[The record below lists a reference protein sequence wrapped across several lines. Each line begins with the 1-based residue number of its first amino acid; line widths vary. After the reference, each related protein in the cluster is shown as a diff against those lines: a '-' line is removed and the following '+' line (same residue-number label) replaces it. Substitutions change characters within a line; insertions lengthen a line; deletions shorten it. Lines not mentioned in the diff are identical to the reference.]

1 MSAVRKSLAALL
13 VLAGCGGA
21 PFAGS
26 GGGGGGV
33 TVSSVSDLPSTS
45 SGVSA
50 ANGVE
55 RHEGHKRGPDDKP
68 GTVNTGPYV
77 GNGFAFKNGKINYDG
92 TKDTFTVDNLAFDGG
107 NVYQHTTVGGDMGPD
122 AGPARV
128 FKADSTYAD
137 DQTGELI
144 DQFSYR
150 TLYGVSDTGRTRFA
164 IVRTGAYRNYG
175 FGGFIYNRTGGV
187 TLPTTGEAQYKGTY
201 AGLRDSTAGGL
212 AYTTGDMQMSID
224 FNDFN
229 PEESATGNGAG
240 IKGYI
245 TNRHIFDLNG
255 NEITDSVLAGINAD
269 KKPLTDLTELPTLA
283 FKVGPGVLDNN
294 GEAQGE
300 LNSVIVVK
308 GVGGAGT
315 VQQLEGGKYYAV
327 VSGTN
332 ADEVAGVIVVV
343 STVAGTDFRET
354 GGFIL
359 YRP

>member
-1 MSAVRKSLAALL
+1 MAALL

-21 PFAGS
+21 PFAGGDGSS
-26 GGGGGGV
+26 GG
-33 TVSSVSDLPSTS
+33 TVKSVSDLPTTS
-45 SGVSA
+45 SSVSA
-50 ANGVE
+50 TSGVE
-55 RHEGHKRGPDDKP
+55 RHEKH
-68 GTVNTGPYV
+68 NTGTDGTSTV
-77 GNGFAFKNGKINYDG
+77 AGNGFAFKNGKINYDK
-92 TKDTFTVDNLAFDGG
+92 TADTFTVDNLAFDGG
-107 NVYQHTTVGGDMGPD
+107 NVYQHTNVGGDMGPD

-187 TLPTTGEAQYKGTY
+187 TLPKTGEAQYNGTY
-201 AGLRDSTAGGL
+201 GGLRDSTAGGL

-229 PEESATGNGAG
+229 SEESATGNGAG

-255 NEITDSVLAGINAD
+255 NDITDSVLAGINAD

-308 GVGGAGT
+308 GAGGAGT

-343 STVAGTDFRET
+343 STVAGTDYRET